1 LKNRFDD
8 KVMAIVGFEADQVRK
23 TPQGDVGVP
32 INMAYNHHYGATLT
46 GKGSSMQR
54 IRVTETAD
62 HRAMHPG
69 PEPGFATVPVEH
81 TPSLSGQPT
90 SMVFGYS
97 NGGEYRKTYHGLVPP
112 FAQLVDSPT
121 TVHITPMQIDTWNR
135 AEMNLTGG
143 SKFVPGPAPTNSYAP
158 TSGVDAIYSGL
169 LECPLTTRIRKQI
182 TGGGWNASFAVQLD
196 TCDHTIE
203 TATDC
208 FAAAAE
214 IGLDGAPHTTVTTG
228 QGSSASLPAGCSVQ
242 ITTTTTT
249 TTKEEEGG
257 SAVAAH
263 LYFNTNND
271 SYVGCGAGAV
281 DAIAG
286 HEPSQVGVNL
296 TLSLS
301 PALDSV
307 NITITGPPAV
317 WFGIGFDTQFMDNSP
332 YAVIVD
338 GTGGVTERVLGNHA
352 PGIQLNTSVTVLSHT
367 VEGGVRSVVLTR
379 PLKGLTPHHHDFD
392 ARKMSLNF
400 IAAVGS
406 GSDFAY
412 HKAKT
417 TATMALW
424 PMSTAD
430 DPTTKGGDFGFFAGA
445 PATAGLFRDNY
456 DGEVG
461 YEFKTTKRPLT
472 VTALGR
478 SGIALKAGARVT
490 IWEATTGKAV
500 ASAVVGAADTRTY
513 VDADAGVDTEMG
525 TGTGTGGY
533 SYVNLT
539 TSVVLK
545 GDASYRVTLSCSTGM
560 PDKWIDTDANAKE
573 AIWMLGAVGNGVF
586 SSKAGEFPTSTSTHG
601 RWAGIA
607 TFKVAVP
614 PHSTP
619 ASGGGSKPATCVCA
633 IPAAP
638 FGQGMGTL
646 KYLPTGEVIG
656 FPFRCNL
663 GDADFS
669 VMKNRNPTC
678 DIRTYLGG
686 LSTCHHGWH
695 MLDADQD
702 VPWMDQPISYYMKY
716 RLYYQEFQGA
726 SSTTTTTSNDE
737 DTEGGNST
745 IVTTTTPASHINA
758 FDLTWSIAGATGE
771 YDVPRCPEGTP
782 TNECFHE
789 ISGSIVPPGTD
800 FHFVAAHYHCH
811 APTCISLEIWNN
823 RTGELLCKETPYH
836 GAASAA
842 TQADR
847 FDEPGYIAQRI
858 CLWGMH
864 PPFEFPPLVSGET
877 LWVKAVTNNTY
888 GHHGEMALPQMLLAS
903 IPKTE

>member
-1 LKNRFDD
+1 MSASPLLHPRFAHAPLTQSFKDYPGGVEYFEAYAGPVTTTYGQVFWTGLPPVELPAGLKKRFND

-23 TPQGDVGVP
+23 TPQGDVSVP
-32 INMAYNHHYGATLT
+32 INMAYNHHYGATLI

-169 LECPLTTRIRKQI
+169 LECPLTTRIRKQL
-182 TGGGWNASFAVQLD
+182 TGGGWNDSFAVQLD

-214 IGLDGAPHTTVTTG
+214 IGLDGAPRTTVTTG
-228 QGSSASLPAGCSVQ
+228 QGSSSSLPAGCSVQ

-249 TTKEEEGG
+249 TKEGG
-257 SAVAAH
+257 SASGAVAAH

-271 SYVGCGAGAV
+271 SYVGCGARAV
-281 DAIAG
+281 GAIAG
-286 HEPSQVGVNL
+286 HEPSQVDVNL

-307 NITITGPPAV
+307 NITITGPAAV
-317 WFGIGFDTQFMDNSP
+317 WFGIGFDTQYMDNSP

-352 PGIQLNTSVTVLSHT
+352 PGIKLNASVTVLSHT
-367 VEGGVRSVVLTR
+367 VEGGVRTIVVTR

-424 PMSTAD
+424 P
-430 DPTTKGGDFGFFAGA
+430 
-445 PATAGLFRDNY
+445 
-456 DGEVG
+456 
-461 YEFKTTKRPLT
+461 
-472 VTALGR
+472 
-478 SGIALKAGARVT
+478 
-490 IWEATTGKAV
+490 
-500 ASAVVGAADTRTY
+500 
-513 VDADAGVDTEMG
+513 
-525 TGTGTGGY
+525 
-533 SYVNLT
+533 
-539 TSVVLK
+539 
-545 GDASYRVTLSCSTGM
+545 
-560 PDKWIDTDANAKE
+560 
-573 AIWMLGAVGNGVF
+573 
-586 SSKAGEFPTSTSTHG
+586 
-601 RWAGIA
+601 
-607 TFKVAVP
+607 
-614 PHSTP
+614 
-619 ASGGGSKPATCVCA
+619 SGGGAKPATCVCA

-638 FGQGMGTL
+638 FGQGVGTL

-726 SSTTTTTSNDE
+726 SSTTTTTTNDD

-745 IVTTTTPASHINA
+745 IVTTTTPASHISA